1 MMSEARR
8 RQQSLAKRRD
18 AIFSISAHYFYDR
31 WLWIQFPW
39 LALANA
45 TGASQKARGG
55 HDLKLM
61 SGVSNTGILSGGTMI
76 RSSSAGARVRRIR
89 ARRWCTKHV
98 CRKHAA
104 ARRWRGY
111 RGWAGDGTASRRRIE
126 APKVAEAIVGTTG
139 SRRLGCS
146 KVTKAITTTTSCGCR
161 LAKPTKVVC
170 AAAQARAVCRA
181 GQLKTASPSAREE
194 A

>member
-1 MMSEARR
+1 MDNVEGSDGGKARR

-76 RSSSAGARVRRIR
+76 RSSSAGAAVSASTGKIIGGAFSK
-89 ARRWCTKHV
+89 ARMPRT
-98 CRKHAA
+98 
-104 ARRWRGY
+104 
-111 RGWAGDGTASRRRIE
+111 
-126 APKVAEAIVGTTG
+126 PTG
-139 SRRLGCS
+139 SAAS
-146 KVTKAITTTTSCGCR
+146 AATTATTTT
-161 LAKPTKVVC
+161 
-170 AAAQARAVCRA
+170 
-181 GQLKTASPSAREE
+181 
-194 A
+194 